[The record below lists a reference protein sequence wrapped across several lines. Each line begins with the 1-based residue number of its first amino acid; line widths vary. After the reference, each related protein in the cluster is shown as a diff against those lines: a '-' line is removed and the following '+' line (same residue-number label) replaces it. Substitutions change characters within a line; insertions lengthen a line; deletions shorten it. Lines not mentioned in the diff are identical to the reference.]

1 MTRDMTCAFASGVP
15 PGAAPVRAI
24 GTRLAAPH
32 FMHPVSD
39 YMTRHPFTIAR
50 HASLAKAHAL
60 MREHAIRHLPV
71 LEANRVVGIVSDR
84 DLHLLET
91 IADFE
96 LEAVDVDQAMTANP
110 YVVSRDTP
118 IHEIV
123 DTMAKH
129 KYGCAVVTDEGRVEG
144 IFTTIDALAAL
155 ANLLWPAEE
164 HISV

>member
-1 MTRDMTCAFASGVP
+1 MT
-15 PGAAPVRAI
+15 APR
-24 GTRLAAPH
+24 GTLLAAEDD
-32 FMHPVSD
+32 MNPVSD
-39 YMTRHPFTIAR
+39 YMTKHPFTISR

-60 MREHAIRHLPV
+60 MRENGIRHLPV
-71 LEANRVVGIVSDR
+71 LESNRVVGIVSDR

-123 DTMAKH
+123 DEMAKH
-129 KYGCAVVTDEGRVEG
+129 KYGCVVVVEGGKVEG

-155 ANLLWPAEE
+155 ANLLWPAEQ